1 MNADV
6 FFGLQVAVHGAEALA
21 QAPRVRR
28 ERANPFEV
36 LTDAEFKRHFRFS
49 KNTVVD
55 IVNMLEPDLVQDPRG
70 EPLTP
75 TQQVCAALCHFGGG
89 HYQRITGLGS
99 GVSQFAARAALIRVT
114 DALIARKAQF
124 ISMPDIQEMEET
136 SQKMLERFGLPRFA
150 MAVDGMMARFE
161 EAPRKLPAGKHQQ
174 QYWCRKQ
181 FFAINCQVIANEK
194 RILDLDISWP
204 GSTHDSR
211 IWNRSQA
218 KAYLERQRRF
228 LVAGDSGYPIS
239 EVLIKPFSNN
249 EADGDRRKRT
259 FNRKLSGARTVMSEN
274 IYGVWKRRFPILKAL
289 RTDFKLSQKIICAT
303 AVLFNLGRMWAED
316 DIENHDEESDNDDDS
331 DDTDEDETYVVVD
344 LDRNTVR
351 LRGNAER
358 ERLVTQ
364 MR

>member
-1 MNADV
+1 MDAEV

-21 QAPRVRR
+21 RPPRAAK
-28 ERANPFEV
+28 ERVNFLEV
-36 LTDAEFKRHFRFS
+36 LPDAEFKRHFRFS

-55 IVNMLEPDLVQDPRG
+55 IANMLEPDIILDPRG
-70 EPLTP
+70 EPMSP
-75 TQQVCAALCHFGGG
+75 VEQVCAALCHYGGG
-89 HYQRITGLGS
+89 HYQRVTGLGS
-99 GVSQFAARAALIRVT
+99 GVSQYAARAAMVRVT
-114 DALIARKAQF
+114 DALISRRAQF

-161 EAPRKLPAGKHQQ
+161 EAPRKLPEGKHQQ

-211 IWNRSQA
+211 VWNRSQA
-218 KAYLERQRRF
+218 KIYLESQRRF

-249 EADGDRRKRT
+249 EADGDRRKRI

-274 IYGVWKRRFPILKAL
+274 IYGVWKRRFPIIKAL
-289 RTDFKLSQKIICAT
+289 RTDFRLSQKIICAT
-303 AVLFNLGRMWAED
+303 AILFNLGRMWSD
-316 DIENHDEESDNDDDS
+316 DDDDLESEDNDEDS
-331 DDTDEDETYVVVD
+331 DQDEDEDYVVVD
-344 LDRNTVR
+344 QDRITAR
-351 LRGNAER
+351 LRGMAER
-358 ERLVTQ
+358 DRILEAMQ
-364 MR
+364 

>member
-1 MNADV
+1 MDAEV
-6 FFGLQVAVHGAEALA
+6 FFGLQVAVHGAEAL
-21 QAPRVRR
+21 PRVPRAAK
-28 ERANPFEV
+28 ERADFLEI

-55 IVNMLEPDLVQDPRG
+55 IVSMLEPDLVQDPRG
-70 EPLTP
+70 DPLTP
-75 TQQVCAALCHFGGG
+75 VQQVCAALCHYGGG

-99 GVSQFAARAALIRVT
+99 GVSQYAARAAMIRVT
-114 DALIARKAQF
+114 DALISRKAQF
-124 ISMPDIQEMEET
+124 ISMPDIQEMQET
-136 SQKMLERFGLPRFA
+136 SQKMLDRFGLPRFA

-218 KAYLERQRRF
+218 KIYIESQRRF

-239 EVLIKPFSNN
+239 EVLIKPYSNN
-249 EADGDRRKRT
+249 EADGDRRKRI

-274 IYGVWKRRFPILKAL
+274 IYGVWKRRFPIIKAL
-289 RTDFKLSQKIICAT
+289 RTDFRLSQKIICAT
-303 AVLFNLGRMWAED
+303 AILFNLGRMWSD
-316 DIENHDEESDNDDDS
+316 DDDDDDLESDDDS
-331 DDTDEDETYVVVD
+331 DQDDGDEDFVVVD
-344 LDRNTVR
+344 NDRNTSR
-351 LRGNAER
+351 IRGNVER
-358 ERLVTQ
+358 ERLLAV
-364 MR
+364 MRMQ